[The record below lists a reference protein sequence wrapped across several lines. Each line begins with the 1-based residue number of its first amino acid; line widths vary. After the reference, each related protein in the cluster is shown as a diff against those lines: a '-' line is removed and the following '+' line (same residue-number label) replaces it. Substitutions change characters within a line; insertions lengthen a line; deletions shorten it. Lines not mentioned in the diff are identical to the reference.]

1 MRKRMKNE
9 KKRQLAD
16 GKGGVGEEG
25 RCRAEE
31 SYDCKEAWASINHS
45 ILSGHSPC
53 PNALLSSK
61 GAKLI
66 KMPVNIL
73 RGYF

>member
-16 GKGGVGEEG
+16 GKGGGGEEG
-25 RCRAEE
+25 CCRAEE
-31 SYDCKEAWASINHS
+31 SYDGKKAYASIIHL

-53 PNALLSSK
+53 QNAPLSSK

-66 KMPVNIL
+66 KMPVNI